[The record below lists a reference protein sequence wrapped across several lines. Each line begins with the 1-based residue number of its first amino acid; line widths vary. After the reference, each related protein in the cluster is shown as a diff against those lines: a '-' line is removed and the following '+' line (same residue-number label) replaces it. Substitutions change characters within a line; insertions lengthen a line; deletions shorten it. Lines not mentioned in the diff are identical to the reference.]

1 MFTRYNFNTLPFDNV
16 VICQSTDDVQ
26 IEQYPEYQ
34 VPPLQLPCLNDEKE
48 LVTIKTSEIYDLF
61 HVERLGGMSPDIIA
75 SIRSNILQG
84 SQFANAISKC
94 SDDEIMETIKPRNL
108 QSPSQLVLWSKHLQ
122 YLLEERLNKSSEP
135 APSGQPSSSGEPAPS
150 GQPSSSVEPA
160 PSGQPA

>member
-1 MFTRYNFNTLPFDNV
+1 MFTRYKFNPLPFDNV
-16 VICQSTDDVQ
+16 VVCHSTDDVQ

-34 VPPLQLPCLNDEKE
+34 VPPLQLPCINDEKQ

-61 HVERLGGMSPDIIA
+61 NVERLGGMSPDVIA

-108 QSPSQLVLWSKHLQ
+108 QSPSQLILWSKHLQ
-122 YLLEERLNKSSEP
+122 YLLEERLNQKSEPAPAGEPAPADEP
-135 APSGQPSSSGEPAPS
+135 APSGEPAPA
-150 GQPSSSVEPA
+150 GKPS
-160 PSGQPA
+160 

>member
-1 MFTRYNFNTLPFDNV
+1 MFTIYKFNPLPFDNV
-16 VICQSTDDVQ
+16 VVCQSTDDVQ

-61 HVERLGGMSPDIIA
+61 NVDRLGGMSPDVIA

-94 SDDEIMETIKPRNL
+94 SDEEIMETIKPRNL

-122 YLLEERLNKSSEP
+122 YLLEERLKQNTEPSDPSEPDQPSEP
-135 APSGQPSSSGEPAPS
+135 ALDSQPSNN
-150 GQPSSSVEPA
+150 
-160 PSGQPA
+160 

>member
-1 MFTRYNFNTLPFDNV
+1 MFTIYKFNPLPFDNV
-16 VICQSTDDVQ
+16 VVCQSTDDVQ

-48 LVTIKTSEIYDLF
+48 LVTIKTSEIHDLF
-61 HVERLGGMSPDIIA
+61 NVDRLGGMSPDVIA

-94 SDDEIMETIKPRNL
+94 SDEEIMETIKPRNL

-122 YLLEERLNKSSEP
+122 YLLEERLKQNTEPSDPSEPDQPSEP
-135 APSGQPSSSGEPAPS
+135 ALDSQPSNN
-150 GQPSSSVEPA
+150 
-160 PSGQPA
+160 